1 MKVERFEDLDVWK
14 IARRLTNAVYSLTQ
28 AKTFTRDRSLVD
40 QMRRASVSIISNIAE
55 GFERGSNAELT
66 QFLYFAKGSSGE
78 LRAQLLVALDQGF
91 IAQEEFNATADL
103 ALSVSRQLGGLI
115 KYLKRSGL
123 RRRSKKVED

>member
-28 AKTFTRDRSLVD
+28 ATTFARDRSLVD
-40 QMRRASVSIISNIAE
+40 QMRRASVSILSNIAE

-91 IAQEEFNATADL
+91 IAQEEFNSTAEL

-115 KYLKRSGL
+115 KYLKQ
-123 RRRSKKVED
+123 SKLQRKSMKVNP

>member
-1 MKVERFEDLDVWK
+1 MKVERFEDLDVWRV
-14 IARRLTNAVYSLTQ
+14 ARQLANRIYGLTQ
-28 AKTFTRDRSLVD
+28 NRPFTRDRGLVD
-40 QMRRASVSIISNIAE
+40 QMRRASVSILSNIAE

-91 IAQEEFNATADL
+91 INQEEFNAAAEL

-115 KYLKRSGL
+115 KYLKQ
-123 RRRSKKVED
+123 SKLQRKSMKVNP